1 VKLFALILAA
11 GFSLTAAATDMDDVK
26 ACLHYWGKTPFSKES
41 PEFRVVAS
49 KVKVMGI
56 GDDFVDQGKT
66 EKPDLVLLKPAV
78 TVMSK
83 SVMSLLNPN
92 GWYCIKGKVDVLG
105 KGEINV
111 ACKAHLASSKDGTTV
126 LGSNESE
133 TGVTVLGKSTIT
145 RVGCAKE

>member
-1 VKLFALILAA
+1 MKFFALILALA
-11 GFSLTAAATDMDDVK
+11 FSFSAAASDLDDIK

-41 PEFRVVAS
+41 PEFRVVSS

-56 GDDFVDQGKT
+56 GDDFVDSNKT
-66 EKPDLVLLKPAV
+66 AKPDLVLLKPAV
-78 TVMSK
+78 TVMAK

-111 ACKAHLASSKDGTTV
+111 ACKAHLATSRDGTTV
-126 LGSNESE
+126 MGSNDAE